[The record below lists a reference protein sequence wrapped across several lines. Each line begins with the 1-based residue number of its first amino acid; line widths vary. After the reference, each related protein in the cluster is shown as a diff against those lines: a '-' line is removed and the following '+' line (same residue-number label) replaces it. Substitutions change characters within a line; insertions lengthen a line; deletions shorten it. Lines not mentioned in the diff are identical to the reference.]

1 MFNLEGKDHAPLLE
15 KFHAPRPLF
24 CAFSRTWVT
33 IVAIFVQTSLCGLM
47 WAFVGVMIVNK
58 TITLPDDLARC
69 TRESPSET
77 NMSITVISTVLG
89 MIVSFLLGITA
100 QHALTHR
107 LSRETRLS
115 TVTAWIQL
123 ARVSLFLRPRR
134 HLQWTLLSGLWVVVI
149 NFLTTAWST
158 LLTPESVVQTFTGT
172 GQELDFLNPAVS
184 KYTENLRNLP
194 PIHPIAQNYSLSPEN
209 ITLSLSL
216 MDDIRKAGR
225 SAAMASIDTRHPS
238 YFNSFNSST
247 GGVLPAIYI
256 NTRLG
261 PKQAEA
267 SLTFQGLHEKYK
279 GLSWTY
285 TLVQQG
291 YTANVSC
298 TMSHSPTITLNN
310 TASIKRT
317 FETPSGRRLDYSLQ
331 TWSWS
336 TNCSANAEY
345 YTGEVDII
353 DHSHSRRFVTT
364 GLLATSVCFYQDF
377 SGPSN
382 QSFRECFRGCRI
394 ARSNLKNSVLR
405 PVVLMQPMSNSNYT
419 DYFAVVKRNLHTICQ
434 VTPTMTTVEVQY
446 NENGTGNVSKIHAQA
461 QLPKDAWHFVLLPG
475 LEIWKA
481 YFLAQGPYSNSM
493 ADDIISIDHHNITF
507 VLVGKTC
514 RTLVSSTLADGQGRN
529 TIYEASS
536 SIWAPQASPMLYCSQ
551 LTTLVLQQRER
562 AVATYTLTHTGTGH
576 HHLPEDMTIPFNG
589 TMYVH
594 TVGWRFHPRTHSIS
608 LAAITLVT
616 GVTAASGMFAL
627 MQAKARLA
635 DCWHWQGRKPG
646 PGSTRPGIRDP
657 LQMPRGI
664 GTGTGIGTSTIHIVR
679 VALDPTNLMDLL
691 VASSTGSLAN
701 ALSQCEVEEDRENLR
716 VELTVTDEGQ
726 FVLNAC

>member
-1 MFNLEGKDHAPLLE
+1 MFVFILKDHAPLLE
-15 KFHAPRPLF
+15 KFLVPRPLF

-33 IVAIFVQTSLCGLM
+33 IMATFVQTSLCGLM

-58 TITLPDDLARC
+58 TIPLPDVLARW
-69 TRESPSET
+69 TLESPSET
-77 NMSITVISTVLG
+77 NMFITVISTVLG
-89 MIVSFLLGITA
+89 MVVSFLLGITA

-123 ARVSLFLRPRR
+123 AKVSLFLRPRR
-134 HLQWTLLSGLWVVVI
+134 HLRWTLLSGLWVVVI

-172 GQELDFLNPAVS
+172 GQEPDFLNPAVS
-184 KYTENLRNLP
+184 NYTENLRTLP
-194 PIHPIAQNYSLSPEN
+194 PIYLIAQNYSLFPEN

-247 GGVLPAIYI
+247 GGVLPPIYI

-267 SLTFQGLHEKYK
+267 SLKFQGLHEKYK
-279 GLSWTY
+279 GLSRTY
-285 TLVQQG
+285 TFVQQG

-317 FETPSGRRLDYSLQ
+317 FETPSGRRLDYDLQ

-345 YTGEVDII
+345 CGYRCNHR
-353 DHSHSRRFVTT
+353 HSSRFIAT

-377 SGPSN
+377 SGPSK
-382 QSFRECFRGCRI
+382 QSF
-394 ARSNLKNSVLR
+394 L
-405 PVVLMQPMSNSNYT
+405 VLMQPMSSSNYT
-419 DYFAVVKRNLHTICQ
+419 DYFAVAERNLHTICQ
-434 VTPTMTTVEVQY
+434 VTPMMTTVEMQY
-446 NENGTGNVSKIHAQA
+446 NESGTGNISKIHAQA
-461 QLPKDAWHFVLLPG
+461 QLPKDARHLVLFPA

-507 VLVGKTC
+507 VLEHYLRGIIEY
-514 RTLVSSTLADGQGRN
+514 LGSVSLSNAVL
-529 TIYEASS
+529 
-536 SIWAPQASPMLYCSQ
+536 
-551 LTTLVLQQRER
+551 LTTHHQQRER
-562 AVATYTLTHTGTGH
+562 AVATYTLTHTDTGH
-576 HHLPEDMTIPFNG
+576 PLPEDMTIPFNG
-589 TMYVH
+589 TMHVH
-594 TVGWRFHPRTHSIS
+594 TVGWQFHPRTHSIS

-616 GVTAASGMFAL
+616 GVTAASGIFAL
-627 MQAKARLA
+627 A
-635 DCWHWQGRKPG
+635 DRRHWQGRKPG

-657 LQMPRGI
+657 LHWQMLRGF
-664 GTGTGIGTSTIHIVR
+664 GTGTGIGTIHI

-726 FVLNAC
+726 FVLNAR

>member
-1 MFNLEGKDHAPLLE
+1 MFNLKGKDHAPLLE
-15 KFHAPRPLF
+15 KFLAPRPLF

-33 IVAIFVQTSLCGLM
+33 IMAIFVLASLCGLM
-47 WAFVGVMIVNK
+47 WAFVVVMIVNK
-58 TITLPDDLARC
+58 TIPLPDVLARW
-69 TRESPSET
+69 TLESPSET

-89 MIVSFLLGITA
+89 MVVSFLLGITA

-107 LSRETRLS
+107 LSRKTRLS

-123 ARVSLFLRPRR
+123 AKVSLFLRPRR
-134 HLQWTLLSGLWVVVI
+134 HLRWTLLSGLWVVVI
-149 NFLTTAWST
+149 NFLTTAWSN

-172 GQELDFLNPAVS
+172 GQELDFLNLAVS
-184 KYTENLRNLP
+184 NYTENLRNLP
-194 PIHPIAQNYSLSPEN
+194 PIYLIAQNYSLFPEN

-247 GGVLPAIYI
+247 G

-267 SLTFQGLHEKYK
+267 SLKFQGLHEKYK
-279 GLSWTY
+279 GLSRTY

-310 TASIKRT
+310 TASMKRT
-317 FETPSGRRLDYSLQ
+317 FETPSERRLDYNIQ

-345 YTGEVDII
+345 WEVDIVASNHR
-353 DHSHSRRFVTT
+353 HSSKFIAT

-382 QSFRECFRGCRI
+382 QSF
-394 ARSNLKNSVLR
+394 L
-405 PVVLMQPMSNSNYT
+405 VLMHPMGNLNYT
-419 DYFAVVKRNLHTICQ
+419 DYFAVAKRNLHTICQ
-434 VTPTMTTVEVQY
+434 VTPMMTTVEMQY
-446 NENGTGNVSKIHAQA
+446 NESGTGNVSKIHAQA
-461 QLPKDAWHFVLLPG
+461 QLSKDARHLVLFPA

-507 VLVGKTC
+507 VLEHYLRGIIEY
-514 RTLVSSTLADGQGRN
+514 LGSVSLSNAVL
-529 TIYEASS
+529 
-536 SIWAPQASPMLYCSQ
+536 
-551 LTTLVLQQRER
+551 LTTHHQQRER
-562 AVATYTLTHTGTGH
+562 AVATYTLTHTDTGH
-576 HHLPEDMTIPFNG
+576 PLPEDMTIPFNG
-589 TMYVH
+589 TMHVH

-627 MQAKARLA
+627 MQML
-635 DCWHWQGRKPG
+635 
-646 PGSTRPGIRDP
+646 
-657 LQMPRGI
+657 RGFGT
-664 GTGTGIGTSTIHIVR
+664 GTGTGISTINI

-691 VASSTGSLAN
+691 VASSMGSLAN